1 MPVGVPKIPY
11 RLPGEEDATWVDL
24 YNVMYR
30 DRSLFLIQ
38 ELQDEIANQIM
49 GIMTYINLEE
59 DEKTPVNLYI
69 NSPGGSLFAG
79 LGIYDTMKFIKPPVY
94 TLCMGIAASMASVVL
109 MGGEITQRLLF
120 PNARVM
126 IHQPATAY
134 YDGQAGECA
143 IEAGEILRLRDQVTQ
158 LYRQHSGKL
167 PSELCYDL
175 ERDFFLS
182 SEEAIAY
189 GIADGIAEEMKVPS
203 YPLYDPF
210 LDEMFNPSIDQ
221 ISDPLV
227 SSGNGSLK

>member
-1 MPVGVPKIPY
+1 
-11 RLPGEEDATWVDL
+11 
-24 YNVMYR
+24 
-30 DRSLFLIQ
+30 
-38 ELQDEIANQIM
+38 
-49 GIMTYINLEE
+49 
-59 DEKTPVNLYI
+59 
-69 NSPGGSLFAG
+69 
-79 LGIYDTMKFIKPPVY
+79 
-94 TLCMGIAASMASVVL
+94 
-109 MGGEITQRLLF
+109 
-120 PNARVM
+120 M

-189 GIADGIAEEMKVPS
+189 GIADGIAEEMTVPS
-203 YPLYDPF
+203 YPFYDPF
-210 LDEMFNPSIDQ
+210 VDEMSNSLIDR